1 MSVKRLG
8 KGLEALIRPQDEI
21 KKDNKEN
28 TKDPS
33 LGVNAI
39 AIKDIKPNPN
49 QPRRDFDQDAIKE
62 LMLSLIHI

>member
-8 KGLEALIRPQDEI
+8 KGLEALIRPQDEM

-49 QPRRDFDQDAIKE
+49 QPNPT
-62 LMLSLIHI
+62 